1 MKFLFSCWRNSAE
14 TSTSFIRCKLH
25 WLPLLAA
32 GDATGSRPIGGR
44 VCSVSTNE
52 RPSLTG
58 ILGEEGPPSQGDRY
72 SQDDHIEPSSNEI
85 RLFPNMTLSGRKIFI
100 DLVRQN
106 VGRDS
111 DVKGKKHK
119 GVKAFCK
126 TCLKRM
132 TLLAETEPI

>member
-1 MKFLFSCWRNSAE
+1 M
-14 TSTSFIRCKLH
+14 
-25 WLPLLAA
+25 
-32 GDATGSRPIGGR
+32 GGR
-44 VCSVSTNE
+44 VCSDSTNE

-58 ILGEEGPPSQGDRY
+58 ILLGEEGPPSQGDRY
-72 SQDDHIEPSSNEI
+72 SQDDHMEPSSNEI

-100 DLVRQN
+100 DLVLQN

-126 TCLKRM
+126 TCLQRM
-132 TLLAETEPI
+132 TLLAETETIWTKSN